1 MSFCHQG
8 ASLLLPRAP
17 ATAAST
23 APAAAAFVATDRA
36 GVGALSAPRQRRAS
50 GFLHRRT
57 STAPGKGARATL
69 VDMNL
74 VSVYL
79 VYFSVFSAM
88 VNTQLLFP

>member
-1 MSFCHQG
+1 MSFCHQE

-23 APAAAAFVATDRA
+23 APAAAAFGATDRA

-69 VDMNL
+69 VGMNL
-74 VSVYL
+74 V
-79 VYFSVFSAM
+79 
-88 VNTQLLFP
+88 